1 MDAAKKKGRPSLVPT
16 FLSAVNSAPE
26 GQPVVLQA
34 LATTP
39 ALAYH
44 HRRNLANS
52 GITAEVI
59 APGKEKQIGKG
70 IVKNPT
76 DRFALVAV
84 GTGPRRVKGKAVKIE
99 QEVVVD
105 RRRINDRRRSND
117 HRPAKV

>member
-1 MDAAKKKGRPSLVPT
+1 MDAVKKKGRPSLVPT
-16 FLSAVNSAPE
+16 FLNVVNTTPE

-44 HRRNLANS
+44 HRRNLAAS
-52 GITAEVI
+52 GITAEVV

-70 IVKNPT
+70 VVKNPT

-84 GTGPRRVKGKAVKIE
+84 GCGPARIKGKFVKIE
-99 QEVVVD
+99 REVIAV
-105 RRRINDRRRSND
+105 
-117 HRPAKV
+117 

>member
-1 MDAAKKKGRPSLVPT
+1 MNAKKKGRPSLTPT
-16 FLSAVNSAPE
+16 FLNVVNTTPE

-44 HRRNLANS
+44 HRRNLLAS
-52 GITAEVI
+52 GITAEVV

-70 IVKNPT
+70 LVKNPT

-84 GTGPRRVKGKAVKIE
+84 GAGSRRIKGKFVKIE
-99 QEVVVD
+99 REIIAV
-105 RRRINDRRRSND
+105 
-117 HRPAKV
+117 

>member
-1 MDAAKKKGRPSLVPT
+1 MDAVKKKGRPSLVPT
-16 FLSAVNSAPE
+16 FLNVVNTTPE

-44 HRRNLANS
+44 HRRNLLAS
-52 GITAEVI
+52 GIAAEVV

-84 GTGPRRVKGKAVKIE
+84 GCGPARVKGKFVKIE
-99 QEVVVD
+99 REVIAV
-105 RRRINDRRRSND
+105 
-117 HRPAKV
+117 

>member
-1 MDAAKKKGRPSLVPT
+1 MDAVKKKGRPSLVPT
-16 FLSAVNSAPE
+16 FLNVVNTTPE

-44 HRRNLANS
+44 HRRNLAKS
-52 GITAEVI
+52 GISAEVV

-84 GTGPRRVKGKAVKIE
+84 GNGPRRIKGKFVKIDR
-99 QEVVVD
+99 EVIAV
-105 RRRINDRRRSND
+105 
-117 HRPAKV
+117 

>member
-1 MDAAKKKGRPSLVPT
+1 MHVEKKKGRRSLTPT
-16 FLSAVNSAPE
+16 FLHVISSTPE

-44 HRRNLANS
+44 HRRNLAES
-52 GITAEVI
+52 GINAEVV
-59 APGKEKQIGKG
+59 APGKEKLVGKG

-84 GTGPRRVKGKAVKIE
+84 GTGPRRVKGKFVKIE
-99 QEVVVD
+99 REVT
-105 RRRINDRRRSND
+105 
-117 HRPAKV
+117 AKI